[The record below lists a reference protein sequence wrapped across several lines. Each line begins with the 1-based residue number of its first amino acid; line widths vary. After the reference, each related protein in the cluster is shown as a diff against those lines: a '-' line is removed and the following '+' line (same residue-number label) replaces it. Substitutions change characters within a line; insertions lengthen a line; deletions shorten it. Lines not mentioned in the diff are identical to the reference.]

1 MADPT
6 ASLPALDVS
15 QHTVPLEQ
23 VYFDTFDG
31 GSVRLSEANEPL
43 IARLRDAIPP
53 IDAPRYETAAMGD
66 WLDGADLVLGFV
78 TEAGDAYAYPHKIL
92 NFHEI
97 VNEEFDGIP
106 VLISYCPLCRSGV
119 VYDRRLEGR
128 TLSFGNTSALYES
141 DLVMF
146 DRETNS
152 YWWQVAGR
160 AIVGALSGSRLT
172 PLPSSTATWD
182 EWKRLH
188 PETLVLSR
196 DTGYGRNYERD
207 PFTRLGEFLDS
218 GGEPF
223 PISDNSRDDRLAP
236 SAPVL
241 GVIIGSEQR
250 ASPLAQLGD
259 AVVNDVVGDR
269 SIVILS
275 RAAGPAGSAF
285 VAESEGMALTFTHR
299 DGRYF
304 DEETG
309 SEWDAGGRALSGP
322 LAGARL
328 EPVPTRATFWF
339 AMVGAFPDARLY
351 EPRSGG

>member
-1 MADPT
+1 MCPTDWEALRASCAASTSGCPQSWRSPSPVEVRPVAPRALRATAAGAPETSPAVADPT

-160 AIVGALSGSRLT
+160 AIVGALSRIAAHS
-172 PLPSSTATWD
+172 
-182 EWKRLH
+182 
-188 PETLVLSR
+188 
-196 DTGYGRNYERD
+196 
-207 PFTRLGEFLDS
+207 
-218 GGEPF
+218 
-223 PISDNSRDDRLAP
+223 
-236 SAPVL
+236 
-241 GVIIGSEQR
+241 
-250 ASPLAQLGD
+250 SPLLHRDVGRVEAAAPGD
-259 AVVNDVVGDR
+259 A
-269 SIVILS
+269 
-275 RAAGPAGSAF
+275 RAVARYGVRAKLRARPVHPAWRVSGQ
-285 VAESEGMALTFTHR
+285 R
-299 DGRYF
+299 R
-304 DEETG
+304 
-309 SEWDAGGRALSGP
+309 RALSDQRQLSGRP
-322 LAGARL
+322 PG
-328 EPVPTRATFWF
+328 T
-339 AMVGAFPDARLY
+339 
-351 EPRSGG
+351 EPRPFWA